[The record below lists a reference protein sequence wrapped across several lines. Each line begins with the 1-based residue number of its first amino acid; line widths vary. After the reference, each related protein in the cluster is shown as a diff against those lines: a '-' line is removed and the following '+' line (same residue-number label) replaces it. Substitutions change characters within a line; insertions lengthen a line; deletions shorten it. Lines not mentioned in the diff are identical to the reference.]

1 MSRMQDEMT
10 GATPNYAGIDVGKDQ
25 LDVFVQS
32 TQQGFSIP
40 NDKRSIRS
48 LVTRFR
54 KQGVSFAALEA
65 TGKYHKLAHAMLHDA
80 GISVAVVN
88 PFRSRQF
95 AESMGRMAKT
105 DTIDAKMLAHF
116 AERMH
121 PAPTLP
127 RDASAQELRDLQV
140 ARRQVVG
147 ELSDLKRQI
156 QTTENALARRQIRA
170 RIAMGE
176 RHKTE
181 LEATIQRLITKTPEL
196 KSKFEILMS
205 IPHIGKTTATILLTD
220 LNELGHVNAREI
232 AALAG
237 VAPMNWDSGKKQ
249 GNRMIRGGRR
259 SVRNALYMCA
269 VSCIRRS
276 NPIGTIYQNLVK
288 RGKNKK
294 VALVAVMRKLVII
307 ANTLIAE
314 QRPWQEKPPQPRR
327 AFTQKT
333 AA

>member
-1 MSRMQDEMT
+1 MSRMQDEMM
-10 GATPNYAGIDVGKDQ
+10 GATHNYAGIDVGKDQ

-32 TQQGFSIP
+32 TRQGFSIP
-40 NDKRSIRS
+40 NSKRAIRS
-48 LVTRFR
+48 LVSKFQ
-54 KQGVSFAALEA
+54 KQGVSFVALEA
-65 TGKYHKLAHAMLHDA
+65 TGKYHQLVHCMLHDA

-95 AESMGRMAKT
+95 SESMGRMAKT
-105 DTIDAKMLAHF
+105 DTIDAKMLAQF
-116 AERMH
+116 AERMQ

-127 RDASAQELRDLQV
+127 RDAQSRELRDLQV

-156 QTTENALARRQIRA
+156 QTTDNALARRQIKA

-176 RHKTE
+176 RHKAE
-181 LEATIQRLITKTPEL
+181 LEATIQTLISKKPEL
-196 KSKFEILMS
+196 KSKLEILMS

-220 LNELGHVNAREI
+220 LTELGHANAREI
-232 AALAG
+232 SALAG

-269 VSCIRRS
+269 ISCIRRS
-276 NPIGTIYQNLVK
+276 NPIAEIYQNLVK

-314 QRPWQEKPPQPRR
+314 QRHWQETPPQTGRPSLQHS
-327 AFTQKT
+327 AG
-333 AA
+333 